1 MFSLEYY
8 TCNYRKNYNYDV
20 ILITTTNL
28 FYLVF
33 EVLVQIKKL
42 ITFLDFFKK
51 INIYIYIYIYIF
63 IYLYLYLYSDTSSA
77 IVELIL
83 WYFNY
88 FSINLISFSFLTL
101 RWIRKGIIRN
111 IYISSVFEKENKNKW
126 LES

>member
-83 WYFNY
+83 
-88 FSINLISFSFLTL
+88 
-101 RWIRKGIIRN
+101 
-111 IYISSVFEKENKNKW
+111 
-126 LES
+126 